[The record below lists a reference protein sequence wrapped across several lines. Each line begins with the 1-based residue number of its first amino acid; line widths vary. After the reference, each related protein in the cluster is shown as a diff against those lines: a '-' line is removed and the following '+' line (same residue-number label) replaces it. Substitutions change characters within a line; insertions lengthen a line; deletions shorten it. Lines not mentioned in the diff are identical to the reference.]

1 MSYEGSG
8 KTAAMPHNLSLEDR
22 KKLKLSGVEEVESFD
37 DKEVVMLTTGGCLVI
52 RGEGLSIGKLDTVS
66 GQVDVSGLVTEL
78 SYEETSSG
86 GGLWSRLFH

>member
-1 MSYEGSG
+1 MSYEASA
-8 KTAAMPHNLSLEDR
+8 KPAAAPHNLTMEDR

-66 GQVDVSGLVTEL
+66 GQVDVSGHINEL
-78 SYEETSSG
+78 SYEEPAT